1 MSNVPRSTNRLEAA
15 HQDFLRRFLPW
26 LPGLHGPEVLVTMI
40 SLVLNAQLHVEQV
53 ISSEER
59 GREKEIH
66 LRQGHRWDR
75 YDRQVGL

>member
-1 MSNVPRSTNRLEAA
+1 MA
-15 HQDFLRRFLPW
+15 PW
-26 LPGLHGPEVLVTMI
+26 VIWAKGLGNCMI
-40 SLVLNAQLHVEQV
+40 SLVLNAQLHIEQV
-53 ISSEER
+53 MNSELR